1 VSDAL
6 FRRDGTTFVPLSGAT
21 GPWDAGIVHGAPVA
35 ALFAGQ
41 LVTDGFSMAP
51 LTVEL
56 LAAVPMAP
64 LVLDVTEPTGGRRVQ
79 RRDAVLAADGREV
92 ARAQAVLVRAAE
104 LTLPEKALDHDSPFD
119 PTAVPPLDELNTAAA
134 ETVGWESFDSGSLVW
149 SPTRIEGD
157 RRTHAWLRLAV
168 PVVEGTG
175 IQGVE
180 LAAVTADYAQAAV
193 HRRLSMA
200 EWSFRNTELTVHLA
214 REPVGPW
221 MGLRCE
227 AIVGEV
233 GTGFNTADL
242 FDAEG
247 RVGRSS
253 AALVVEPRT

>member
-1 VSDAL
+1 MSEGL
-6 FRRDGTTFVPLSGAT
+6 FERDGTTFVPLSGAT

-41 LVTDGFSMAP
+41 FSTDGFSLAR

-56 LAAVPMAP
+56 LTAVPMAP
-64 LVLDVTEPTGGRRVQ
+64 LHLEVTEPAGGRRVQ
-79 RRDAVLAADGREV
+79 RREAVLTADGREV
-92 ARAQAVLVRAAE
+92 ARAQAVLVRAADLE
-104 LTLPEKALDHDSPFD
+104 LPEKALDHETPFD
-119 PTAVPPLDELNTAAA
+119 PGAVPPLDEPNRAAA
-134 ETVGWESFDSGSLVW
+134 ETVGWASFDSDSLVW

-157 RRTHAWLRLAV
+157 RRTHAWLRLAM
-168 PVVEGTG
+168 PVVAGTE

-180 LAAVTADYAQAAV
+180 LAAVAADYAQAAV
-193 HRRLSMA
+193 HRRLPMA
-200 EWSFRNTELTVHLA
+200 DWSFRNTELTVHLA

-227 AIVGEV
+227 AILGEV

-242 FDAEG
+242 FDTNG

-253 AALVVEPRT
+253 AALVVEQR